1 VKGEGFHPTQPPLLR
16 GVRHVGSSC
25 ASPRAAWWIVPRLFR
40 MYGTQKRQRSKNTSY
55 LDSLKL
61 LYFKLLPFFLGVTIP
76 YTHSFSELVLTFW
89 CLSLCG
95 RSHTLSP
102 GCGIQ
107 SAVGDCVRRLGMC
120 DQCLVLG
127 TQCVLLAGTRSCE
140 DPFTQWPF
148 KDPWSLHTSP
158 FVPGPFAKMPGCQI
172 PKMC

>member
-1 VKGEGFHPTQPPLLR
+1 MKGEGFHPTQPPLLR

-102 GCGIQ
+102 GCGNPER
-107 SAVGDCVRRLGMC
+107 CRRLCEEAWNVRSVFGIGYSVCFIGWNTKLRGSFHSMTLQRSLEFAYQSIC
-120 DQCLVLG
+120 
-127 TQCVLLAGTRSCE
+127 AGSICKDARLP
-140 DPFTQWPF
+140 DP
-148 KDPWSLHTSP
+148 
-158 FVPGPFAKMPGCQI
+158 
-172 PKMC
+172 